1 MSYLESLRV
10 FVRVVELGSIT
21 AGGRDMRLS
30 PAASSARIRDLEE
43 RFGARLLNRTTRTLT
58 TTEIGQVLYDNARRV
73 LSALDEA
80 EAAVA
85 SASGTPQGIV
95 RIVAPLVA
103 GRRLIAP
110 LVPRFCAE
118 NPEVQ
123 VRLRLSDRAV
133 NIVEEGIDL
142 AFYLG
147 QPEDSAL
154 IRRKIDD
161 CPRVLVA
168 SPAYLAGHGR
178 PDRPEDLKQHNCL
191 LLRFPR
197 SPEYYWVL
205 EGTEGSIKMMVAGR
219 FDTDDGSVL
228 TEWALAGAG
237 IANRPRYEVAGEIAA
252 GRLVELLPQ
261 TPPAPAEF
269 GVLIPHRDFQDP
281 KVRLFIEFAA
291 RALKGAVA

>member
-43 RFGARLLNRTTRTLT
+43 RFGVRLLNRTTRTLT
-58 TTEIGQVLYDNARRV
+58 PTEIGRVLYDNARRV
-73 LSALDEA
+73 LATLDEA

-85 SASGTPQGIV
+85 TASGTPQGIV
-95 RIVAPLVA
+95 RVVAPLVA
-103 GRRLIAP
+103 GRRLVAP
-110 LVPRFCAE
+110 LVPRFVAE

-133 NIVEEGIDL
+133 NMVEEGIDV

-147 QPEDSAL
+147 HPEESAL
-154 IRRKIDD
+154 IRRKIGP

-168 SPAYLAGHGR
+168 APAYLAARGT
-178 PDRPEDLKQHNCL
+178 PTAPEDLKAHTCL

-205 EGTEGSIKMMVAGR
+205 DTPAGPVKLMVAGG

-228 TEWALAGAG
+228 TDWALAGAG
-237 IANRPRYEVAGEIAA
+237 IANRPRYEVADDLAA
-252 GRLVELLPQ
+252 GRLVELLPE
-261 TPPAPAEF
+261 TPPLPVEF
-269 GVLIPHRDFQDP
+269 GV
-281 KVRLFIEFAA
+281 
-291 RALKGAVA
+291 

>member
-1 MSYLESLRV
+1 
-10 FVRVVELGSIT
+10 
-21 AGGRDMRLS
+21 MRLS
-30 PAASSARIRDLEE
+30 PAASSARIRDLET

-73 LSALDEA
+73 LAVLDEA

-85 SASGTPQGIV
+85 SVSGTPQGVIRV
-95 RIVAPLVA
+95 VAPLVA
-103 GRRLIAP
+103 GRRLVAP
-110 LVPRFCAE
+110 LIPKFCAE

-123 VRLRLSDRAV
+123 VRLRLSDRTV

-147 QPEDSAL
+147 HPEDSTL

-161 CPRVLVA
+161 CARVLVA
-168 SPAYLAGHGR
+168 APSYLEERGT
-178 PDRPEDLKQHNCL
+178 PEVPEDLKRHNCL

-205 EGTEGSIKMMVAGR
+205 QTPNGPQKLMVAGR

-228 TEWALAGAG
+228 NQWVRGGAG
-237 IANRPRYEVAGEIAA
+237 IANRPRYEVATDLAE
-252 GRLVELLPQ
+252 GRLVEVLPEM
-261 TPPAPAEF
+261 PPMGAEF
-269 GVLIPHRDFQDP
+269 GMLTPHRDLQDP
-281 KVRLFIEFAA
+281 KVRLFSEFAA
-291 RALKGAVA
+291 KALKGATSA

>member
-73 LSALDEA
+73 LAALDEA

-95 RIVAPLVA
+95 RVVAPLVA
-103 GRRLIAP
+103 GRRLVAP

-118 NPEVQ
+118 NPEVE

-133 NIVEEGIDL
+133 NMVEEGIDL

-147 QPEDSAL
+147 HPEDSAL
-154 IRRKIDD
+154 IRRKIED
-161 CPRVLVA
+161 CRRVLVA
-168 SPAYLAGHGR
+168 SPGYLAEHGT
-178 PDRPEDLKQHNCL
+178 PARPEDLKNHNCL

-205 EGTEGSIKMMVAGR
+205 GGAEGPVKMMVSGR
-219 FDTDDGSVL
+219 YDTDDGSVL
-228 TEWALAGAG
+228 ADWARAGAG
-237 IANRPRYEVAGEIAA
+237 IANRPRYEVAADIAA
-252 GRLVELLPQ
+252 GRLVELLPD
-261 TPPAPAEF
+261 TPPVPAEF
-269 GVLIPHRDFQDP
+269 GILTPHRGFQDP
-281 KVRLFIEFAA
+281 KVRLFIDFAA
-291 RALKGAVA
+291 RALKGAAA

>member
-10 FVRVVELGSIT
+10 FVRVVERGSIT

-43 RFGARLLNRTTRTLT
+43 RFGVRLLNRTTRTLT
-58 TTEIGQVLYDNARRV
+58 PTEIGHVLYDNARRV
-73 LSALDEA
+73 LATLDEA

-85 SASGTPQGIV
+85 TASGTPQGIV
-95 RIVAPLVA
+95 RVVAPLVA
-103 GRRLIAP
+103 GRRLVAP
-110 LVPRFCAE
+110 LVPRFVAE

-133 NIVEEGIDL
+133 NMVEEGIDV

-147 QPEDSAL
+147 HPEESAL
-154 IRRKIDD
+154 IRRKIGP

-168 SPAYLAGHGR
+168 APAYLAARGT
-178 PDRPEDLKQHNCL
+178 PTAPEDLKAHTCL

-205 EGTEGSIKMMVAGR
+205 DTPAGPVKLMVAGG

-228 TEWALAGAG
+228 TDWALAGAG
-237 IANRPRYEVAGEIAA
+237 IANRPRYEVADDLAA
-252 GRLVELLPQ
+252 GRLVELLPE
-261 TPPAPAEF
+261 TPPLPVEF
-269 GVLIPHRDFQDP
+269 GVLTPHREFLDP
-281 KVRLFIEFAA
+281 KVRLFVDFAVK
-291 RALKGAVA
+291 ALKGAVA

>member
-43 RFGARLLNRTTRTLT
+43 RFGVRLLNRTTRTLT
-58 TTEIGQVLYDNARRV
+58 PTEIGRVLYDNARRV
-73 LSALDEA
+73 LATLDEA

-85 SASGTPQGIV
+85 TASGTPQGIV
-95 RIVAPLVA
+95 RVVAPLVA
-103 GRRLIAP
+103 GRRLVAP
-110 LVPRFCAE
+110 LVPRFVAE

-133 NIVEEGIDL
+133 NMVEEGIDV

-147 QPEDSAL
+147 HPEESAL
-154 IRRKIDD
+154 IRRKIGP

-168 SPAYLAGHGR
+168 APAYLAARGT
-178 PDRPEDLKQHNCL
+178 PTAPEDLKAHTCL

-205 EGTEGSIKMMVAGR
+205 DTPAGPVKLMVAGG

-228 TEWALAGAG
+228 TDWALAGAG
-237 IANRPRYEVAGEIAA
+237 IANRPRYEVADDLAA
-252 GRLVELLPQ
+252 GRLVELLPE
-261 TPPAPAEF
+261 TPPLPVEF
-269 GVLIPHRDFQDP
+269 GVLTPHREFLDP
-281 KVRLFIEFAA
+281 KVRLFVDFAVK
-291 RALKGAVA
+291 ALKGAVA

>member
-10 FVRVVELGSIT
+10 FVRVVERGSIT

-43 RFGARLLNRTTRTLT
+43 RFGVRLLNRTTRTLT
-58 TTEIGQVLYDNARRV
+58 PTEIGRVLYDNARRV
-73 LSALDEA
+73 LATLDEA

-85 SASGTPQGIV
+85 TASGTPQGIV
-95 RIVAPLVA
+95 RVVAPLVA
-103 GRRLIAP
+103 GRRLVAP
-110 LVPRFCAE
+110 LVPRFVAE

-133 NIVEEGIDL
+133 NMVEEGIDV

-147 QPEDSAL
+147 HPEESAL
-154 IRRKIDD
+154 IRRKIGP

-168 SPAYLAGHGR
+168 APAYLAARGT
-178 PDRPEDLKQHNCL
+178 PTAPEDLKAHTCL

-205 EGTEGSIKMMVAGR
+205 DTPAGPVKLMVAGG

-228 TEWALAGAG
+228 TDWALAGAG
-237 IANRPRYEVAGEIAA
+237 IANRPRYEVADDLAA
-252 GRLVELLPQ
+252 GRLVELLPE
-261 TPPAPAEF
+261 TPPLPVEF
-269 GVLIPHRDFQDP
+269 GVLTPHREFLDP
-281 KVRLFIEFAA
+281 KVRLFVDFAVK
-291 RALKGAVA
+291 ALKGAVA